1 MLRNKKITYL
11 SATLFSTLILSS
23 ISAQTVQAA
32 TVATSAPSTSE
43 STTST
48 STTASTTS
56 TTATSAT
63 STSTAPVST
72 TSSSVPTSTAP
83 VSTASSSTTTS
94 STTGAVTTP
103 TGTTSTVAGS
113 TTSSSS
119 VATPTTSTTASTGTT
134 TTSTTSPT
142 TSSTTTSNT
151 SQTPATTGSTSST
164 SSSGITLP
172 GSSAPVTVPS
182 GPASTTTTSP
192 TTTTKDY
199 SIPSDITD
207 ATVVNFADP
216 TLASMVK
223 QALKLK
229 PTDNVTVGDIKAY
242 QPGTVTLNLD
252 EGNYM
257 ALSPSTASLPI
268 TQYTP
273 ITDLDGMQ
281 YLHLLPHNMI
291 GFTARLS
298 SAVNVDLTPMDG
310 IDFNGLLLTG
320 NFSDPNAKEIDVNQ
334 ITKLNVPTTGGIAF
348 NGDGSYNGINESE
361 LKTLAPWVV
370 SYSYKAGQFG
380 QIGLSANTINDFS
393 PLKGI
398 DRNDGFNIN
407 ATGGVYDPTPAYGI
421 KGQPLTFTSTPV
433 LGLDGEDI
441 ASGYHFTPT
450 VTDKPVLG
458 NLTNLGNDQYRI
470 ESPDDSATT
479 LAYGDTGFD
488 PRYNPTY
495 SRDGLTFK
503 RYGTAVL
510 INITTHSQPLI
521 MQDHPNVTINY
532 VDQNG
537 QPIMANGAAL
547 TKTINGSKVG
557 DSFDLTADS
566 NLAGYR
572 LTSAVD
578 SLKGSYTLAPQT
590 VTLAYTAL
598 PVSNSS
604 SSGRTITNVTP
615 ESENRTL
622 VQVNDIESNPTG
634 DNATLAAMGV
644 KATTEY
650 NGQLFY
656 QIGYGQWVAADSYDF
671 TKSTES
677 GIARIGGPV
686 TLVNAYGIQLD
697 RQLSP
702 NTSWKYDRIVTI
714 NGADYYQV
722 ATNEFLAVADAVSFT
737 PFENMD
743 TVNTTTAVPVYNSKG
758 EQLSS
763 VLPKGTQWK
772 TDGYA
777 TINGIKMYRV
787 ATDEWISA
795 TDIE

>member
-1 MLRNKKITYL
+1 MVLNKKCIYL
-11 SATLFSTLILSS
+11 GVTLFSSVIL
-23 ISAQTVQAA
+23 A
-32 TVATSAPSTSE
+32 TVSTEQVSKADTTGTVTTTSTAKSSSTTSSMTSPSTTTTTSATPSTSGMVPT
-43 STTST
+43 STTSAASGATSPTSSPTTTTGSTVASTTSVTSPITST
-48 STTASTTS
+48 STTPSTTSSTGTSTAVNPSTSTATTS
-56 TTATSAT
+56 TTN
-63 STSTAPVST
+63 P
-72 TSSSVPTSTAP
+72 
-83 VSTASSSTTTS
+83 
-94 STTGAVTTP
+94 
-103 TGTTSTVAGS
+103 
-113 TTSSSS
+113 
-119 VATPTTSTTASTGTT
+119 
-134 TTSTTSPT
+134 
-142 TSSTTTSNT
+142 
-151 SQTPATTGSTSST
+151 T

-199 SIPSDITD
+199 SIPTDITND
-207 ATVVNFADP
+207 TVVNFTDP
-216 TLASMVK
+216 TLAGMVK
-223 QALKLK
+223 QALGLK
-229 PTDNVTVGDIKAY
+229 PTDNVTVGAIKTY
-242 QPGTVTLNLD
+242 RPGTVTLTLD

-257 ALSPSTASLPI
+257 ALNPSTASLPI

-298 SAVNVDLTPMDG
+298 STVNVDLTPMDG

-407 ATGGVYDPTPAYGI
+407 ATGGVYDSTPVYGI

-470 ESPDDSATT
+470 ENPDDSATS

-495 SRDGLTFK
+495 SRDGITLK
-503 RYGTAVL
+503 HYGTAVL

-537 QPIMANGAAL
+537 QPIIANGAAL
-547 TKTINGSKVG
+547 TKIINGANVG

-572 LTSAVD
+572 LTSAAD
-578 SLKGSYTLAPQT
+578 SLKGNYTLAPQT
-590 VTLAYTAL
+590 VNLAYVAL
-598 PVSNSS
+598 PVSNNNGSS
-604 SSGRTITNVTP
+604 SSNTKVVVKP
-615 ESENRTL
+615 KNRTL
-622 VQVNDIESNPTG
+622 VQIHDVIGNPTG
-634 DNATLAAMGV
+634 ENARLAAMGV

-656 QIGYGQWVAADSYDF
+656 QVGYGQWVAADSYHF

-677 GIARIGGPV
+677 GIARIGE
-686 TLVNAYGIQLD
+686 TADLVNAYGTPLT
-697 RQLSP
+697 RQLSS
-702 NTSWKYDRIVTI
+702 NTSWKYNRIVTI

-722 ATNEFLAVADAVSFT
+722 ATNEFLAVADAISFT
-737 PFENMD
+737 PFENMN
-743 TVNTTTAVPVYNSKG
+743 TVNVTTAVPVYNSKG
-758 EQLSS
+758 ERLST

-795 TDIE
+795 ADVE